1 MEKFVY
7 VTNTSSTASGPPSP
21 AGEGS
26 RKSRFLAI
34 DGCAARTHI
43 FLGSS
48 WTSTPTGE
56 IEIFVSAIDGC
67 AFCNHYDLG
76 RPMVAPTDEI

>member
-34 DGCAARTHI
+34 D
-43 FLGSS
+43 
-48 WTSTPTGE
+48 
-56 IEIFVSAIDGC
+56 VSA
-67 AFCNHYDLG
+67 FCDQNELGPSRTPVPTIRKDDRRMCGGDRYDLG

>member
-34 DGCAARTHI
+34 DGN
-43 FLGSS
+43 
-48 WTSTPTGE
+48 
-56 IEIFVSAIDGC
+56 
-67 AFCNHYDLG
+67 AFCDRNDLG
-76 RPMVAPTDEI
+76 RPMVAPTDKDKNRCFVDRPNKDYALALHNKNSNPW